1 VSAALTNA
9 RSARESR
16 CGQKILIIL
25 SNGRV
30 CELSL
35 ARIINGTTGS
45 AGALPARAKREGC
58 PRSSSDN
65 QNRAAD
71 IRRIANVIEQW
82 SHRFQRPEALRS
94 ALLAPLDDTQWD
106 FITLASSSDQPHAI
120 AHAVDL
126 FESYMQRLGTANPVA
141 ILIDV
146 AEHAG
151 KLVVYAVIGDDQDDE
166 GEALGDLEIR
176 LSRFFDETVLA
187 YLVQQS
193 GDIFDEDASAVI
205 PAEQLTMTRV
215 FRTYKLDL
223 NYLSSG
229 DVDASPQL

>member
-1 VSAALTNA
+1 M
-9 RSARESR
+9 SR
-16 CGQKILIIL
+16 LYHPRRWVVQGIGVP
-25 SNGRV
+25 GRV